1 MKLNLTR
8 DMIDIERKILHRL
21 IDIEAIYRAP
31 LPLRKILVTPGS
43 EGPNQCFENLT
54 LIFFLRRKL
63 PSNFLNDRQSSP
75 LRFLKISE
83 KSDDQ
88 ISRNLTLNI

>member
-8 DMIDIERKILHRL
+8 DMSDIERNLLQRL

-43 EGPNQCFENLT
+43 EGPLANFFENLT
-54 LIFFLRRKL
+54 LIFFLR
-63 PSNFLNDRQSSP
+63 
-75 LRFLKISE
+75 
-83 KSDDQ
+83 
-88 ISRNLTLNI
+88 